1 MSWCFQF
8 CDAQRSQNESK
19 HDLWKIVFR
28 LYPLNQ
34 VSSNWNHVT
43 ILKIYWFF
51 FFFVSYLRVL
61 KGVSMESEN
70 TPPCDYDK
78 LRAFH
83 KITSAIKNRISYYIW
98 HKSHAFPFHFVWVV
112 HSFDY
117 LYNCCLFKELN
128 SFFKKYI
135 DIMVFFPILS
145 VGVEEGSFLSGFLP
159 VYVQVLIVII
169 FNPPS

>member
-1 MSWCFQF
+1 MFPVLWCTKESEWVKTWPMKDCLSVVSFKPGLLKLES
-8 CDAQRSQNESK
+8 CD
-19 HDLWKIVFR
+19 DLK
-28 LYPLNQ
+28 N
-34 VSSNWNHVT
+34 
-43 ILKIYWFF
+43 ILIF

-98 HKSHAFPFHFVWVV
+98 HKSHTFLFHFVWMV